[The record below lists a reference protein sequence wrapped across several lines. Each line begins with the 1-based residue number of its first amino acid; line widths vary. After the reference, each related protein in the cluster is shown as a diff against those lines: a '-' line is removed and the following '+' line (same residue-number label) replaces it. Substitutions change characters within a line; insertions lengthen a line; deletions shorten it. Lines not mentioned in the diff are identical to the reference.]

1 MTISMPRGDL
11 RTICF
16 NVTAQDS
23 KSEIDFTEI
32 YVTFKKSFKHKN
44 VLFQKKL
51 GNNTVEKTED
61 GYTFTIFPE
70 DTNNLDYGKYVFDI
84 ELIYEDT
91 LKTTF
96 VGELIITNEVTFE
109 CNEG

>member
-1 MTISMPRGDL
+1 MPRGDL

-16 NVTAQDS
+16 NIDFQDS
-23 KSEIDFTEI
+23 KSAIDFTEI
-32 YVTFKKSFKHKN
+32 YVTFKRSFKHKEA
-44 VLFQKKL
+44 LFQKRL
-51 GNNTVEKTED
+51 GNHTVEKTSD
-61 GYTFTIFPE
+61 GYTFTIFPS

-96 VGELIITNEVTFE
+96 VGELILTNEVTFA